1 MTGNDQRMF
10 YVRGVVRKTG
20 LKESIAVIARNVNDA
35 IFQASTFA
43 DQVEFEREVELGKD
57 WG

>member
-1 MTGNDQRMF
+1 MF

-57 WG
+57 W